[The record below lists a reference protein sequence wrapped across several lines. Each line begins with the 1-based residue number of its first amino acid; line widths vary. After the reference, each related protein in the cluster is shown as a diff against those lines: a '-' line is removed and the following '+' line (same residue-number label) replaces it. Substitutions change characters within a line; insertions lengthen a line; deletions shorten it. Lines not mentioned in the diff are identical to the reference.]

1 MTDKQPYQM
10 TSAEFTQ
17 SFPLFT
23 ELSPRAK
30 WRCFRINNK
39 ANYEETGE
47 ECTWKEFLEFA
58 MSEQFRWDTE
68 EMRLLVDERH
78 EYFVQQALQWGW
90 DIPSDVLAEYPDL
103 VEEHIQKRIQ
113 AKRLQQ
119 KRHERMMREKAES
132 KMSKEDKVFWSN
144 F

>member
-1 MTDKQPYQM
+1 MTNKQPYQM

-30 WRCFRINNK
+30 WRLFRICNRVNLQ
-39 ANYEETGE
+39 ETGE
-47 ECTWKEFLEFA
+47 ESTYAEFLEFA
-58 MSEQFRWDTE
+58 NSELFRWDIE
-68 EMRLLVDERH
+68 EATVLMESDHR
-78 EYFVQQALQWGW
+78 YFVKEALHSGEE
-90 DIPSDVLAEYPDL
+90 IPSDVLAEYPDL
-103 VEEHIQKRIQ
+103 VEKHIQKRIQ

-132 KMSKEDKVFWSN
+132 KMSQADKNFWSN